1 MANELLGV
9 ILGIS
14 AILIFFVIAVIVFMV
29 IVNWKLFV
37 KAGKPGWASIVPVYN
52 AIVLLDIIG
61 YKWYYIFMFF
71 ASFIPMVGSV
81 ILLLFTISY
90 SIKLSKS
97 FGMETGFGIGL
108 CFLYPIFA
116 AILAFN
122 KNIKYVGPKVN
133 GDIDFN
139 DLF

>member
-1 MANELLGV
+1 
-9 ILGIS
+9 
-14 AILIFFVIAVIVFMV
+14 
-29 IVNWKLFV
+29 
-37 KAGKPGWASIVPVYN
+37 
-52 AIVLLDIIG
+52 
-61 YKWYYIFMFF
+61 MFF
-71 ASFIPMVGSV
+71 ASFIPIIGSAIV
-81 ILLLFTISY
+81 LLFNITY

-97 FGMETGFGIGL
+97 FGEETGFGIGL

-139 DLF
+139 NLF